1 MTTSGTVNQTSYPV
15 NKIIEQALRRCGVA
29 TSTINAEMLQVGRD
43 NLFLLLTNWGNRG
56 INLWAVRSD
65 EIAIV
70 AGQDTYDL
78 PSGTVDLLNMLFRDV
93 NGIDLEM
100 SKLNRDDYTSIP
112 DKTLTTSRPTLY
124 WYDRRITP
132 QVRLWPIPDATAAT
146 GTLVVWYHRQVED
159 VGALTNTL
167 DVPTRWLKAVVTNL
181 AVEMMQELPSV
192 DAGRLSV
199 LQAAAAQALNDA
211 ESEETDAAPMYLG
224 PDLSAYTR

>member
-15 NKIIEQALRRCGVA
+15 NKIIEQALRRCGVP
-29 TSTINAEMLQVGRD
+29 TSAINAEMLQVGRD
-43 NLFLLLTNWGNRG
+43 NLFLMLTNWGNRG
-56 INLWAVRSD
+56 INLWEVRSD
-65 EIAIV
+65 EIALV
-70 AGQDTYDL
+70 ADQDTYSL

-93 NGIDLEM
+93 NGIELQM

-132 QVRLWPIPDATAAT
+132 QVRLWPIPDVTAAT
-146 GTLVVWYHRQVED
+146 GSLVVWYHRQVED
-159 VGALTNTL
+159 VGQLTNTL
-167 DVPTRWLKAVVTNL
+167 DVPTRWLEAVVTNL
-181 AVEMMQELPSV
+181 ATRVMMELPTV
-192 DAGRLSV
+192 DAGRLSI